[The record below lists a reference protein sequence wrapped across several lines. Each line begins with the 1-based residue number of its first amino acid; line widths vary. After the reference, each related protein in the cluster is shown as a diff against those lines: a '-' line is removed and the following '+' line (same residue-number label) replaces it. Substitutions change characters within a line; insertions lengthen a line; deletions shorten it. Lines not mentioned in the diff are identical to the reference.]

1 MPKILKRIH
10 RMAIS
15 FDNLRKGKKYV
26 LENYGERIEF
36 QVLDMP
42 EEGNYLVKD
51 LHTLDVFMLNDLI
64 RYGRGKDFDMQ
75 EL

>member
-1 MPKILKRIH
+1 
-10 RMAIS
+10 MAIS

-26 LENYGERIEF
+26 LLNYGEKFEF

-42 EEGNYLVKD
+42 ENGAYLVKD
-51 LHTLDVFMLNDLI
+51 LHTLDVFLLHDLV

>member
-1 MPKILKRIH
+1 
-10 RMAIS
+10 MAIS

-26 LENYGERIEF
+26 MENHGERYEF
-36 QVLDMP
+36 LVVDIP
-42 EEGNYLVKD
+42 EEGSYFVKD
-51 LHTLDVFMLNDLI
+51 LHTLDVFLLNDLF